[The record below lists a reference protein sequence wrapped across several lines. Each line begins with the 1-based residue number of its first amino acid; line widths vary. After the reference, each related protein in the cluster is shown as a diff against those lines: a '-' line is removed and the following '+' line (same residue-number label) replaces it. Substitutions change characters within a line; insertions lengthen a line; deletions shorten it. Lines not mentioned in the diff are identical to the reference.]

1 MGASDQLSKFRVQKR
16 REQLN
21 AWIFYKC
28 DFIKKTMPRS
38 KYRNNLKLKMLLM
51 GSLKRQKEDDKDV
64 GEYSNRQ
71 TTFSNVDLVKA

>member
-1 MGASDQLSKFRVQKR
+1 
-16 REQLN
+16 
-21 AWIFYKC
+21 
-28 DFIKKTMPRS
+28 MPRS

-71 TTFSNVDLVKA
+71 TTFPNVDIVKA